1 MHGLTIATVGGRRHA
16 LRLTLPA
23 FFAIDDLGGVLRRI
37 ASGKFTL
44 EDVQSIWRA
53 CHQGGPVA
61 GMEAV
66 EAGGLAGLR
75 EAALWGAMA
84 VSAGITSPDGK
95 QPEGE
100 GEEVTLGDI
109 YQTGFAIGLK
119 PREVDE
125 LTPWEFQQAVAGWNM
140 VHGEQKDEAPK
151 QDELAEL
158 FGRYG
163 ANQ

>member
-1 MHGLTIATVGGRRHA
+1 MTHGLTIATVGGERHA
-16 LRLTLPA
+16 LRMTLPA
-23 FFAIDDLGGVLRRI
+23 Y
-37 ASGKFTL
+37 FTL
-44 EDVQSIWRA
+44 PDVGALIRRLAGGTFTMEDVRSIWRA

-61 GMEAV
+61 GLEAV
-66 EAGGLAGLR
+66 EAAGLAGLR

-84 VSAGITSPDGK
+84 ISAGLTSPDGK
-95 QPEGE
+95 HEPG
-100 GEEVTLGDI
+100 GDEEVTLGDI
-109 YQTGFAIGLK
+109 YQIGFAIGLK

-140 VHGEQKDEAPK
+140 VHGDQKDEAPK

-163 ANQ
+163 